1 MSMKQEN
8 TDNKNELKLTFTV
21 EKERFEEA
29 IQHVYKESAK
39 YFNIPGFRKGK
50 APYKIVERYYGANI
64 FYEDAFNELAPDV
77 YDEELKDSKLEI
89 VSRPKIDIVQ
99 MEKGKDLIFTAIV
112 NTKPDFKLG
121 KYKGIELEKTEHKV
135 SDEEVEHE
143 LTHMADHNSRMVTV
157 EDRACK
163 KDDLVTIDF
172 DGSVDGVPFDGGK
185 AENYDLTLGSNTFIP
200 GFEDQIIGMK
210 IDEEKDVVVTFPEDY
225 FEAKLAGKEATFKVK
240 LHTIKYK
247 EMPKIDDE
255 FAKDVSEFD
264 TLADLKKDIKKKK
277 QEEHDHMAEH
287 ELEDKA
293 VLAVC
298 DNTEI
303 DIPDGMIDA
312 EIDNQVDQVAQRLQY
327 QGLKLDQYLKLV
339 GQTEKDLRDSFREG
353 AKQNVKSTLVLE
365 KIIEVEKIK
374 ADDKF
379 VKEKLEEMS
388 KQYNQ
393 DLKNLSENENLKEYL
408 EKSSKTE
415 AAVKFII
422 DNAKITTA
430 KAEKEDK
437 KADKKSNKKE
447 EKADS
452 KKSSKKSK

>member
-8 TDNKNELKLTFTV
+8 TENKNEVKLTFTV
-21 EKERFEEA
+21 EKEKFEEA
-29 IQHVYKESAK
+29 IQDIYKESAK

-64 FYEDAFNELAPDV
+64 FYEDAFNKLAPEV
-77 YDEELKDSKLEI
+77 YDEEIKESKLEI

-99 MEKGKDLIFTAIV
+99 MEKGQDLIFTAIV

-121 KYKGIELEKTEHKV
+121 KYKGIELEKTVHKV

-200 GFEDQIIGMK
+200 GFEDQVIGMK
-210 IDEEKDVVVTFPEDY
+210 IDEEKDVIVSFPEDY
-225 FEAKLAGKEATFKVK
+225 FEKKLAGKEATFKVK
-240 LHTIKYK
+240 LHSIKYK

-293 VLAVC
+293 VKAVC
-298 DNTEI
+298 DNTDI
-303 DIPDGMIDA
+303 DIPDGMIEA
-312 EIDNQVDQVAQRLQY
+312 EIDNQIDQVSQRLQY
-327 QGLKLDQYLKLV
+327 QGMKLEQYLKLV
-339 GQTEKDLRDSFREG
+339 GQTEKELRDSVKEV

-374 ADDKF
+374 PDEKY
-379 VKEKLEEMS
+379 VKEKLGEMAN
-388 KQYNQ
+388 QYNH
-393 DLKNLSENENLKEYL
+393 DLAELSKNDNLKEYL

-422 DNAKITTA
+422 DNAKIVEA
-430 KAEKEDK
+430 KPETKKKDEK
-437 KADKKSNKKE
+437 S
-447 EKADS
+447 DS
-452 KKSSKKSK
+452 KKTSKKK